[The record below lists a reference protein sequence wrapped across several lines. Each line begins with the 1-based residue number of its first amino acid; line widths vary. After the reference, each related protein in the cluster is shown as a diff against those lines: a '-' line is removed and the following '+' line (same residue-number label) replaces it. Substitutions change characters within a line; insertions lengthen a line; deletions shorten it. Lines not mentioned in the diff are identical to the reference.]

1 MTHKFLNLCDILSL
15 VCLDLYRFLLFCFQS
30 VEDSILSP
38 STRSGLYAPHREL
51 SNYFF
56 KKNAS
61 GNFSM
66 REA

>member
-15 VCLDLYRFLLFCFQS
+15 VCLDLYRFLLFCFQG
-30 VEDSILSP
+30 VEDSALSP
-38 STRSGLYAPHREL
+38 STRSGLYAPIPEL

>member
-38 STRSGLYAPHREL
+38 STRSGLYAPASEL